1 MDILV
6 QILFIGRLQLLL
18 KWLDKEAVPFH
29 CGVGMGG
36 DAQMPLCRGLSFRLL
51 SPKKFLRLYQR
62 RQSCIWVNCRR
73 MALYFTPANDHSE
86 SYAFPV
92 LSSESTLLIP
102 HLGQGSP
109 TFLAPGTSFLEDN
122 FSRDGGKRDEG
133 RVVQVVMPAMGNK
146 WREATDEALPLPVNG
161 LGVGDPW
168 PKWLKP
174 GCHHSLHIRVKKT
187 HKSVWP
193 LWLCTPSFSC

>member
-1 MDILV
+1 
-6 QILFIGRLQLLL
+6 
-18 KWLDKEAVPFH
+18 
-29 CGVGMGG
+29 
-36 DAQMPLCRGLSFRLL
+36 
-51 SPKKFLRLYQR
+51 
-62 RQSCIWVNCRR
+62 

-109 TFLAPGTSFLEDN
+109 AFPAPGTSFLEDN

-133 RVVQVVMPAMGNK
+133 RVVQVVMQAMGNK
-146 WREATDEALPLPVNG
+146 WREATDEALPLPVSG

-174 GCHHSLHIRVKKT
+174 GCHHSLHIRVKKNT
-187 HKSVWP
+187 QKCLIIVAVYPKFQLLNRSRTEMGFQILWPHKW
-193 LWLCTPSFSC
+193 CSFQYIILLEYTQNE